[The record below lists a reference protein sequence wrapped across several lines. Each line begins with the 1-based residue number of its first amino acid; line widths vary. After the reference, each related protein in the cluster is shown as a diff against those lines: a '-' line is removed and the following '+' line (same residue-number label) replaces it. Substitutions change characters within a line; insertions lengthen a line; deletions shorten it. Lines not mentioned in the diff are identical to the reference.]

1 MRSARGFTRSNFAL
15 QNLIG
20 FTLIELL
27 IAISIIAILSV
38 VGLVI
43 FSGVQAKARDG
54 KRVNDLQQ
62 IQTALEEYYQ
72 DNGFYPASLPV
83 AGSPLVFGTK
93 TYLAQMPADPKNN
106 DTYKYIYTA
115 VCSGTK
121 CTSYTLTDN
130 SETNPAITN
139 YFNGSPDSV
148 VTFTH

>member
-62 IQTALEEYYQ
+62 IQVALEEYYQ
-72 DNGFYPASLPV
+72 DNGSYPSDTTLESL
-83 AGSPLVFGTK
+83 K
-93 TYLAQMPADPKNN
+93 TNDKGKVYLAVIPADPKNN